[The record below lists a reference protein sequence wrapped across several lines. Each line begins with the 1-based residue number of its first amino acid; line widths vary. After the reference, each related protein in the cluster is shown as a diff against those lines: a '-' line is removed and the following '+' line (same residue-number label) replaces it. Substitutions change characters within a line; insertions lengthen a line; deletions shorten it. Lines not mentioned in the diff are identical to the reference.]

1 MAKVYLGLGSNE
13 EPKEEY
19 LETAERYIQQFIGT
33 IVESSSVYVTEP
45 WGDVNQDSFINKV
58 ILIESYHNPHAIL
71 SSIEKIE
78 FSMGRKRVQ
87 KWGARNIDIDILFYE
102 DFMIDSPKLTVPHP
116 LIQDRN
122 FVLAPM
128 KEINNMFLHPILKK
142 TIEELYLASLDQSA
156 VRILGK

>member
-1 MAKVYLGLGSNE
+1 MAKVYLGLGSNI

-19 LETAERYIQQFIGT
+19 LQTAESYIQQFIGDIIT
-33 IVESSSVYVTEP
+33 SSSVYSTDP
-45 WGDVNQDSFINKV
+45 WGDLNQDIFLNKV

-78 FSMGRKRVQ
+78 YTMGRIKSG
-87 KWGARNIDIDILFYE
+87 KWGERNIDIDILFYE
-102 DFMIDSPKLTVPHP
+102 DRIIESPKLTLPHP
-116 LIQDRN
+116 LIQERN

-142 TIEELYLASLDQSA
+142 TIEELYLTSLDQSA

>member
-1 MAKVYLGLGSNE
+1 MAKVYLGLGSNQ

-19 LETAERYIQQFIGT
+19 LETAEQYIQQFIGS
-33 IVESSSVYVTEP
+33 ILESSSVYETEP
-45 WGDVNQDSFINKV
+45 WGELDQPAFLNKV
-58 ILIESYHNPHAIL
+58 ILIQSYHNPHAIL

-78 FSMGRKRVQ
+78 YSMGRKRGR
-87 KWGARNIDIDILFYE
+87 KWGEREIDIDILFYE
-102 DFMIDSPKLTVPHP
+102 DLIIDSPKLTIPHP

-128 KEINNMFLHPILKK
+128 KEINNMFLHPMLKK
-142 TIEELYLASLDQSA
+142 TIEELYLTGLDQSA